1 MARIAV
7 FGAGGRVGRHL
18 VAEADGRGHQVT
30 AVVRDPAKYPGLAAG
45 NVTVVAG
52 DVTDPAGVAAAVAG
66 HDAVISSIYR
76 EDIDAKELYGGA
88 ARALLAGLGEAGVG
102 RLVVVGLAATLE
114 TEPGVRVLD
123 APGFPES
130 FRTFSLGHAAGLD
143 VLRSASDGV
152 DWLVVNPP
160 MSFEPEGAR
169 TGRYRR
175 YGGRLPPG
183 GGRVSHADF
192 AIAVLDEIEKPET
205 HRTQLAIAD

>member
-52 DVTDPAGVAAAVAG
+52 DVTDPAGVAAAVTG

-102 RLVVVGLAATLE
+102 RLVVIGLAATLE
-114 TEPGVRVLD
+114 TERGVRVLD
-123 APGFPES
+123 APDFPEA
-130 FRTFSLGHAAGLD
+130 FRTFALGHAAGLE
-143 VLRSASDGV
+143 VLRSAPPEL
-152 DWLVVNPP
+152 DWLVANPP
-160 MSFEPEGAR
+160 MNLEWEGAR
-169 TGRYRR
+169 TGRYRLF
-175 YGGRLPPG
+175 GGQLPPG
-183 GGRVSHADF
+183 GGRISYADL
-192 AIAVLDEIEKPET
+192 AIAVLDEIETPQH
-205 HRTQLAIAD
+205 HRTQLAVAD